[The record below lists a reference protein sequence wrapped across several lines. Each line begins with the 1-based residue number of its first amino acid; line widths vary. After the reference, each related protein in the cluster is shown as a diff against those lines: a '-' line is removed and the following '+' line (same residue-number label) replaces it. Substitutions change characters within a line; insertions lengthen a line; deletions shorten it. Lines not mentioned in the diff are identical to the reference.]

1 MSTLPVLVDDETKST
16 AETLGPARG
25 GAGETV
31 KEISTEKLRASL
43 AGLSGKISETLQDI
57 KRVGDFN
64 LKTVQVEV
72 AISAEGGFVL
82 IGRAGVKG
90 AVTLTFAGE

>member
-16 AETLGPARG
+16 AGTLGPARG
-25 GAGETV
+25 GTGETV
-31 KEISTEKLRASL
+31 KDISTKKLRTSL
-43 AGLSGKISETLQDI
+43 AGLSGQISEILQDI

-64 LKTVQVEV
+64 LKTVQIEV
-72 AISAEGGFVL
+72 AINAEGGFVL
-82 IGRAGVKG
+82 IGKVGVKG

>member
-1 MSTLPVLVDDETKST
+1 MSTLSVLVDGETKST
-16 AETLGPARG
+16 AGTLGPARG

-31 KEISTEKLRASL
+31 KDISIEKLRTSL
-43 AGLSGKISETLQDI
+43 AGLSGQISEILQDI

-64 LKTVQVEV
+64 LKTVQIEV

-82 IGRAGVKG
+82 IGKAGVKG
-90 AVTLTFAGE
+90 AVTLTFASE